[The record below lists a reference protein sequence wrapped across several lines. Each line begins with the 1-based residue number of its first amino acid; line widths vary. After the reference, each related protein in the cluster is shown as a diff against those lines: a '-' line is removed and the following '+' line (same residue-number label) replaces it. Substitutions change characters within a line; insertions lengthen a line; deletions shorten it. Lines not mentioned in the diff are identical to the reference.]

1 VPATI
6 KLGSTGPDVTK
17 WQEAL
22 TSAGYA
28 VPTTGTFD
36 QATDQATRAWQASKG
51 LTVDGIVGPASWGAM
66 TGAGGGY
73 QQAGPVATDIAAVP
87 GLAEHTDNAFR
98 YALAKMAAR
107 LLTNPDYI
115 AAAMAVETGRTFST
129 SAENPLSHAIGLIQF
144 MPNPGGSASK
154 LTGLPSGIGS
164 GSGFEFL
171 KSLSQVDQLAYVE
184 KYFKPFAGKMQ
195 NPNDAYLAVFYPSA
209 MGKPADYVIAS
220 EGSKVYEQNKGFDTA
235 KKGYI
240 TAGDVGAAAQH
251 MLSQAAKVARIP
263 ITPEDLGPAGGEE
276 VPGSAWAPGATSIVP
291 KIGLVGLLLASGYY
305 LWRWWSKR

>member
-1 VPATI
+1 MPATI

-115 AAAMAVETGRTFST
+115 AAAMAVETGRTFDPNVR
-129 SAENPLSHAIGLIQF
+129 NPLSGAVGLIQF
-144 MPNPGGSASK
+144 MPKGSAAS
-154 LTGLPSGIGS
+154 LTGLGAG
-164 GSGFEFL
+164 GADFL
-171 KSLSQVDQLAYVE
+171 GGLSQVEQLAYVE

-209 MGKPADYVIAS
+209 MGKPPGYVIAS